1 MASINRH
8 AIEISSNTRTQ
19 CSETLPSSSLRGNP
33 SNLGLPLPRVKSL
46 RCDPRRD
53 PPRRT
58 FHPQVRTGFASS
70 TIGRSAVP
78 ISWARGRTLRGSQHP
93 VKPERPF
100 PAWPRPHRRNSA
112 SVASGGA
119 RRQLPRA
126 ARPRSVSP
134 LAQGAGRRAQGAG
147 RRAMRPRRAAPC
159 RRAVLPEPLKAISRP
174 DPASPAPV
182 HARGETAPHRPLPLR
197 EWTQSSGRLGPRQL
211 RAPPEARGDRGAR
224 ALSSVPAQCRAAR
237 ELPASRVSRV
247 GPAVR
252 APSPPAP
259 SPVASTA
266 RDPSRIPY
274 CCVHLLLRP
283 PALRRRGSDRTL
295 LALSPAMRGTPS
307 TPRNCRRLPYFPTLS
322 AFAAVRGEES

>member
-147 RRAMRPRRAAPC
+147 RRAQGNATSTGGALSTGRP
-159 RRAVLPEPLKAISRP
+159 
-174 DPASPAPV
+174 
-182 HARGETAPHRPLPLR
+182 
-197 EWTQSSGRLGPRQL
+197 
-211 RAPPEARGDRGAR
+211 AR
-224 ALSSVPAQCRAAR
+224 ASQGHQPPRPSIAGSRSCAGRNGSS
-237 ELPASRVSRV
+237 
-247 GPAVR
+247 
-252 APSPPAP
+252 SPPAP
-259 SPVASTA
+259 ARVDAVLRATRPATVARSP
-266 RDPSRIPY
+266 
-274 CCVHLLLRP
+274 
-283 PALRRRGSDRTL
+283 
-295 LALSPAMRGTPS
+295 
-307 TPRNCRRLPYFPTLS
+307 
-322 AFAAVRGEES
+322 

>member
-1 MASINRH
+1 VIRAAILLEEPSIPRSGPDSLPRPLADPLSRSPGH
-8 AIEISSNTRTQ
+8 EEEHYGDPST
-19 CSETLPSSSLRGNP
+19 PSSQNDPFRRGLDHIAEIAP
-33 SNLGLPLPRVKSL
+33 RWRPVGPGDSCREPRVL
-46 RCDPRRD
+46 APYRRS
-53 PPRRT
+53 RR
-58 FHPQVRTGFASS
+58 
-70 TIGRSAVP
+70 
-78 ISWARGRTLRGSQHP
+78 
-93 VKPERPF
+93 
-100 PAWPRPHRRNSA
+100 
-112 SVASGGA
+112 
-119 RRQLPRA
+119 
-126 ARPRSVSP
+126 
-134 LAQGAGRRAQGAG
+134 AQGAGRRAQGAG